1 MQQQGRQQQRQG
13 QQRPSAAAALLGQDA
28 QDDLQGWYPEQD
40 QLGCEQLQ
48 LGELP
53 MEAYG
58 SYGHNGQQFGY
69 ASRDDGSSS
78 SSISFACAAVSQEMA
93 LLQWKQHDEEF
104 EAWAANQA
112 RGEQGRKHVALA
124 AVTSGALNCL
134 AQPTPQS
141 FVHKAEPALGMTTRA
156 RAMAKLLDQQ
166 QAEEAQPAR
175 EPPMPQIMPKRRG
188 RPPAS
193 SKGPEQQLSQ
203 PAGAGG
209 GSSSSSS
216 VEVTDMTIRD
226 ERPRTLP
233 SSFQLKARPSL
244 MILTADEF
252 SAEMA
257 RALKRCGGAAALFMS
272 PNAQELLRVCAL
284 QAGSK
289 MG

>member
-40 QLGCEQLQ
+40 RLGCEQLQ

-53 MEAYG
+53 MEAYD

-175 EPPMPQIMPKRRG
+175 EPPMPQIMPKRHG

-216 VEVTDMTIRD
+216 SSSSSVEVTDMTIRD

-233 SSFQLKARPSL
+233 SSF
-244 MILTADEF
+244 
-252 SAEMA
+252 
-257 RALKRCGGAAALFMS
+257 
-272 PNAQELLRVCAL
+272 
-284 QAGSK
+284 
-289 MG
+289 